1 MEPILDHQAVQDV
14 GVEPSAQWTHI
25 VEEAVTHRVSDIHL
39 SAQRLGCDLL
49 FRIDGKLY
57 PQTQLDPDLSRRLI
71 GHVQSIAGMD
81 VAEHRKPHEGRL
93 KVEIADRQVELRI
106 SVVPTLHGQDMVVRV
121 FDRTVGLM
129 EIDELGMLDG
139 QQDTIDDII
148 ERPNGLILVSGPT
161 GSGKTTTMYSML
173 RLIAGSGRK
182 ICTIENPIEYD
193 LQGVSQT
200 QISPRVG
207 LGFAEMLTALLR
219 QDPDVIMVGEVRD
232 AETART
238 AVRAANT
245 GHLVLATTHA
255 SRASRAIE
263 TMLFL
268 DVHPFF
274 LATALRCVIA
284 QVLVRTICPEC
295 RTELPETGEM
305 LIEPKVREML
315 TDADEAH
322 LSQGEGCASCHQS
335 GYQGRMG
342 LFELFVP
349 DETTRKMVLNRAP
362 AGEIDEYIAQAET
375 LSLTDVGKLA
385 ALRGRTTIEEI
396 VSVLPNL

>member
-1 MEPILDHQAVQDV
+1 VAVK
-14 GVEPSAQWTHI
+14 
-25 VEEAVTHRVSDIHL
+25 HRVSDIHL
-39 SAQRLGCDLL
+39 TAQKLGCNLL
-49 FRIDGKLY
+49 LRIDGQLY
-57 PQTQLDPDLSRRLI
+57 PQTQLAPELSRKLI

-93 KVEIADRQVELRI
+93 KADVADRNVELRI

-121 FDRTVGLM
+121 FDRAIGLFS
-129 EIDELGMLDG
+129 IDELGMLEN
-139 QQDTIDDII
+139 QQDVIDDII

-173 RLIAGSGRK
+173 RMIAGAGRK

-193 LQGVSQT
+193 LNGVSQT

-219 QDPDVIMVGEVRD
+219 QDPDVIMVGEIRD
-232 AETART
+232 TETART

-305 LIEPKVREML
+305 LIEPKIRELL

-322 LSQGEGCASCHQS
+322 LSQGEGCPACHQS
-335 GYQGRMG
+335 GYQGRRG

-349 DETTRKMVLNRAP
+349 DETTRTMILNRAP
-362 AGEIDEYIAQAET
+362 AGEIDEYIETAET

-385 ALRGRTTIEEI
+385 ALRGQTTIEEI
-396 VSVLPNL
+396 VSVLPNF

>member
-1 MEPILDHQAVQDV
+1 MDPILDHQAIQDV
-14 GVEPSAQWTHI
+14 GGEPSAQWTHI

-39 SAQRLGCDLL
+39 STQRLGCDLL
-49 FRIDGKLY
+49 FRIDGRLY
-57 PQTQLDPDLSRRLI
+57 PQTQLDLDLSRRLI

-129 EIDELGMLDG
+129 EIDELGMLDD
-139 QQDTIDDII
+139 QQNVIDDII

-284 QVLVRTICPEC
+284 QVLVRTICPKC

-385 ALRGRTTIEEI
+385 ALRGQTTIEEI

>member
-1 MEPILDHQAVQDV
+1 
-14 GVEPSAQWTHI
+14 
-25 VEEAVTHRVSDIHL
+25 
-39 SAQRLGCDLL
+39 
-49 FRIDGKLY
+49 
-57 PQTQLDPDLSRRLI
+57 
-71 GHVQSIAGMD
+71 
-81 VAEHRKPHEGRL
+81 
-93 KVEIADRQVELRI
+93 
-106 SVVPTLHGQDMVVRV
+106 
-121 FDRTVGLM
+121 
-129 EIDELGMLDG
+129 
-139 QQDTIDDII
+139 
-148 ERPNGLILVSGPT
+148 GPT

>member
-1 MEPILDHQAVQDV
+1 MEPILDHQSIRDAGD
-14 GVEPSAQWTHI
+14 EPSTQWSYI
-25 VEEAVTHRVSDIHL
+25 VRQAVEHRVSDIHL
-39 SAQRLGCDLL
+39 AAQKLGGNLM
-49 FRIDGKLY
+49 FRIDGRLY
-57 PQTQLDPDLSRRLI
+57 PQTQIDSEAARRLI

-93 KVEIADRQVELRI
+93 KPDLPDRAVDLRI

-121 FDRTVGLM
+121 FDRSIGLM
-129 EIDELGMLDG
+129 DIDELGLLENQRDV
-139 QQDTIDDII
+139 IDDII

-173 RLIAGSGRK
+173 RMIAGAGRK

-193 LQGVSQT
+193 LNGVSQT

-219 QDPDVIMVGEVRD
+219 QDPDVIMVGEIRD

-263 TMLFL
+263 TLLFL

-295 RTELPETGEM
+295 RTELPETAPM
-305 LIEPKVREML
+305 PIEPKVRELL

-322 LSQGEGCASCHQS
+322 LSQGEGCQACHQS

-342 LFELFVP
+342 VFELFVP
-349 DETTRKMVLNRAP
+349 DETTRQMILNRAP
-362 AGEIDEYIAQAET
+362 AGDIDEYIDEAET